1 MARELTRE
9 EKAAIRKLVTRLCAN
24 YDRDVS
30 CLPLDCSCYMLEKC
44 WTGALCRYFREGR
57 CCPMIPYWRRPS
69 LRKAPPRKHGPAR
82 YAAGPFSQM
91 AGHGIVPPAAPRPQG
106 SKSSGAIC
114 GNTGDDALAFDPGK
128 PACHKVFRGR
138 FGRGQYLFPSAPV
151 LRK

>member
-24 YDRDVS
+24 YDRDVG
-30 CLPLDCSCYMLEKC
+30 CLLLDCPCYMLEKC
-44 WTGALCRYFREGR
+44 WTGRCAATSGRR
-57 CCPMIPYWRRPS
+57 CCPMIPCWRHLS
-69 LRKAPPRKHGPAR
+69 LRKALPRKPGPAR
-82 YAAGPFSQM
+82 YAAGPFSRM
-91 AGHGIVPPAAPRPQG
+91 AGHGIAPPAAPRPQG

-114 GNTGDDALAFDPGK
+114 GNIGDNALAFGPGK
-128 PACHKVFRGR
+128 PACHKAFQGR

>member
-24 YDRDVS
+24 YDGMWAACRWTARAI
-30 CLPLDCSCYMLEKC
+30 C
-44 WTGALCRYFREGR
+44 WKSAGRGRCAVTSGRR
-57 CCPMIPYWRRPS
+57 CCPMIPCWRRPS
-69 LRKAPPRKHGPAR
+69 LRKALPRKPGPAR
-82 YAAGPFSQM
+82 YVAGLFSPM
-91 AGHGIVPPAAPRPQG
+91 AGHGIAPPAAPRPQG

-114 GNTGDDALAFDPGK
+114 GNTGGNALAFGPGK
-128 PACHKVFRGR
+128 SACYKAFRGR